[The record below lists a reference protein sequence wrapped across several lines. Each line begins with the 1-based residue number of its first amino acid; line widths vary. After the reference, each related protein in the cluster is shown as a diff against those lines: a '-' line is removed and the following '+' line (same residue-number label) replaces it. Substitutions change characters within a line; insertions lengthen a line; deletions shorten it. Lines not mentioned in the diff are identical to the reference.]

1 MFSTSVAYLKR
12 RWSRI
17 RSAFPALWKNYIYQ
31 SFIAAI
37 IIFIILLALNIEH
50 AVVIASIGASAFIIF
65 TMPRNI
71 TARPRR
77 VIGGHIVGLFSGSLC
92 ALIPH
97 TSSLVSISVFALA
110 VGISIF
116 LMVALDFEHP
126 PASGTALGVAISGFS
141 LSVMLAVVTSSL
153 LLSLAHHFCRRFLKD
168 LT

>member
-1 MFSTSVAYLKR
+1 MFSTSWAYLKR

-17 RSAFPALWKNYIYQ
+17 RGAFPALWKNYIYQ
-31 SFIAAI
+31 SFYATI
-37 IIFIILLALNIEH
+37 IIFIILLLLDSEN
-50 AVVIASIGASAFIIF
+50 AVVIASIGSSAFIIF

-71 TARPRR
+71 SARPRR
-77 VIGGHIVGLFSGSLC
+77 LIGGHIVGLITGSLC

-97 TSSLVSISVFALA
+97 SSTLASISVFALA

-126 PASGTALGVAISGFS
+126 PASGTALGVAMTCFS
-141 LSVMLAVVTSSL
+141 VSVMLAVITSSIV
-153 LLSLAHHFCRRFLKD
+153 LSLAHHFARRFLKD